1 MIGLALGTTDGVVDG
16 VLTLGLMMAHL
27 IEKTL
32 EQYIVLFWVS
42 KNGSTDGNG
51 TGKN

>member
-27 IEKTL
+27 IEKALGTVDGTL
-32 EQYIVLFWVS
+32 LGVKKW
-42 KNGSTDGNG
+42 
-51 TGKN
+51 